1 MDLTKIT
8 DRIKTELAKDN
19 PIAEQKEILDSYFNE
34 INAHVESFIEQKIEF
49 VGNKIREEITKSFE
63 CYKRESDEK
72 LRIMKEEHENS
83 VRMQKKEIKMQWAM
97 NIALVIFVFLKIL
110 IRG

>member
-1 MDLTKIT
+1 L
-8 DRIKTELAKDN
+8 DN
-19 PIAEQKEILDSYFNE
+19 YFNE
-34 INAHVESFIEQKIEF
+34 KINAHVDIFIEPKIEF
-49 VGNKIREEITKSFE
+49 VGNKIREEITKYPLSAT
-63 CYKRESDEK
+63 KGRATKSSASW
-72 LRIMKEEHENS
+72 KEEHENS